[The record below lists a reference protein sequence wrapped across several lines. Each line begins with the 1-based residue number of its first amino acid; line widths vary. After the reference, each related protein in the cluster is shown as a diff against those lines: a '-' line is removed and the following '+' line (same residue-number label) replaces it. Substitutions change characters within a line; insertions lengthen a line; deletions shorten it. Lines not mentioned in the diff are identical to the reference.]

1 MMIPQTAPDF
11 EIALPS
17 MLPQSNYA
25 IETAFDQMPRLFFGG
40 IQTAVPTMQRILV
53 VGSSGAG
60 KSTLSRQL
68 GDVLHVP
75 VIHLDRHFW
84 QAGWQETPFLEWQNR
99 VSKLTAGEAW
109 IMDGNYRNTLEM
121 RLAAAD
127 TVVFLDL
134 PRWLCVLQA
143 TKRRVQYAW
152 KPRPDIAP
160 GCQERLFDP
169 HFPQFV
175 RHIWAY
181 PQRARAQMMAR
192 LAVVQKQKRVVHL
205 TSQTAVS
212 QFLDNPWHY
221 PTGLQQQPTEVACR
235 VDSSA
240 GAQLAFDEGN
250 FC

>member
-1 MMIPQTAPDF
+1 MMIPQTAPCF
-11 EIALPS
+11 EIDLPS

-25 IETAFDQMPRLFFGG
+25 IETAIDQMPRLFFGG
-40 IQTAVPTMQRILV
+40 IQTAVPTMRRILV
-53 VGSSGAG
+53 VGSSGSG

-68 GDVLHVP
+68 GGVLHVP

-84 QAGWQETPFLEWQNR
+84 QAGWQETPSLEWQSR
-99 VSKLTAGEAW
+99 VRSLTAGKAW
-109 IMDGNYRNTLEM
+109 IMDGNYRSTLEM

-152 KPRPDIAP
+152 KPRPDIAS
-160 GCQERLFDP
+160 GCQEWLFDP
-169 HFPQFV
+169 QYPQFV
-175 RHIWAY
+175 RRIWSY
-181 PQRARAQMMAR
+181 PHRARAQLLAR
-192 LAVVQKQKRVVHL
+192 LVVVQKQKRVVHL

-212 QFLDNPWHY
+212 QFLTNPWHY
-221 PTGLQQQPTEVACR
+221 PAGLQRQPTDVAYR
-235 VDSSA
+235 VDGSV